1 MDISFC
7 IVSLNSIKLLKKCLD
22 SIPCSV
28 KGYSYEVIVADNY
41 SYDNTVGILRRLYP
55 EVRLIANNRNIGY
68 TKAMNKILKVSR
80 GNFKVVLNPDSKLME
95 CSISKMVDFMKN
107 NSMIGVVG
115 PKVVDS
121 YGQFQMSCRRGLARP
136 GAVFSYFFGKA
147 IGKTKL
153 INISPKKTI
162 EGLVGGVIASSLFAI
177 IFSYY
182 FEILINIQLII
193 YIFLII
199 FSSLS
204 GDLIESYFKRKNNL
218 KNSSNIIPGHGGV
231 FDRFDSFL
239 FSIIVYSIFVSF

>member
-1 MDISFC
+1 MVYKNFLLRSLFAVIILSIYFIISYINFNLIFYLILLIYFIIILEIFLYFEKYKFIPIIYITFSLICFFNIDFKELNILDFNLLIIIIITFDI
-7 IVSLNSIKLLKKCLD
+7 
-22 SIPCSV
+22 
-28 KGYSYEVIVADNY
+28 
-41 SYDNTVGILRRLYP
+41 
-55 EVRLIANNRNIGY
+55 
-68 TKAMNKILKVSR
+68 
-80 GNFKVVLNPDSKLME
+80 
-95 CSISKMVDFMKN
+95 
-107 NSMIGVVG
+107 
-115 PKVVDS
+115 
-121 YGQFQMSCRRGLARP
+121 
-136 GAVFSYFFGKA
+136 FSYFFGKT

-162 EGLVGGVIASSLFAI
+162 EGLVGGIIVSVLFSI

-182 FEILINIQLII
+182 FEILINMHLFI